1 MTEADHVA
9 QLSLLHFRACNA
21 ALSTVSDGVREACAD
36 LAAAARLHE
45 AQSAAAQLHEAQSV
59 ALLQEELRRAQLQ
72 AERSLDA
79 ANGAS
84 LLRDQLA
91 VDLAAALASERDALT
106 ASAQQQLE
114 AKDRQLA
121 EAAFEVQTLA
131 DTSV

>member
-79 ANGAS
+79 ARAS
-84 LLRDQLA
+84 LLRDQLVA
-91 VDLAAALASERDALT
+91 DLAAALASERDALT